1 MPVEM
6 IIMLVGLG
14 LGGHFGKAL
23 EDSGKENF
31 TKDEILSIHASSI
44 VKFCE
49 DLKKKQ
55 QEEQQK
61 AKEAEL
67 SKLGILPKSGIS

>member
-1 MPVEM
+1 M

-23 EDSGKENF
+23 EDSGKETF
-31 TKDEILSIHASSI
+31 TKDEILSIHAVSI
-44 VKFCE
+44 TKFCE

-55 QEEQQK
+55 QEER
-61 AKEAEL
+61 
-67 SKLGILPKSGIS
+67 

>member
-44 VKFCE
+44 AKFSKRNS
-49 DLKKKQ
+49 KKSSRKQ
-55 QEEQQK
+55 SFRNWEFFLNLEFRNK
-61 AKEAEL
+61 
-67 SKLGILPKSGIS
+67 

>member
-44 VKFCE
+44 AKFCE
-49 DLKKKQ
+49 NSKKSSRKPRKQ
-55 QEEQQK
+55 SFRNWEFFLNLEFRNK
-61 AKEAEL
+61 
-67 SKLGILPKSGIS
+67 

>member
-23 EDSGKENF
+23 EDSGKETF
-31 TKDEILSIHASSI
+31 TKDEILSIHAVSI
-44 VKFCE
+44 AKFCG

-61 AKEAEL
+61 SKEAEL

>member
-44 VKFCE
+44 AKFCE

-55 QEEQQK
+55 QEEQQ
-61 AKEAEL
+61 EAEL

>member
-44 VKFCE
+44 AKISKRNS
-49 DLKKKQ
+49 KKSSRKPRKQ
-55 QEEQQK
+55 SFRNWEFFLNLEFRNK
-61 AKEAEL
+61 
-67 SKLGILPKSGIS
+67 